1 MNRRTLSGIAGLG
14 TIAPIALAQS
24 FRELPD
30 IWCQDR
36 GLWRSVLAAAHHRPV
51 HALVIGDSQETCP
64 QGAGSAYVPAFQARL
79 ASHYGACGMTPWC
92 QAGSSFGGG
101 NPWGEW
107 LVRGGHAPPGTRV
120 VNHIQSWVPPG
131 LRVAITSSN
140 NGNNVNNNQQY
151 GWLLLVDPTAQWAD
165 PGAEALGDWFDLS
178 GGFYIDLYAMTAPD
192 SSELRA
198 KLSYTFG
205 GPTFFGPLLAAVS
218 TSMGLD
224 APAGVVKKQ
233 SFGPF
238 TVPPGAKPQIEI
250 FGTDPARTATI
261 LTARFRSVSRA
272 RGIVLTDLAEGG
284 YQASALLALHGAC
297 GPILSATDAGFALLC
312 FGANDA
318 GNGVPLATHEQSLRS
333 LIAFGGS
340 KTRRASWRPT
350 RRRPCRCSW
359 RATSAC

>member
-1 MNRRTLSGIAGLG
+1 
-14 TIAPIALAQS
+14 
-24 FRELPD
+24 
-30 IWCQDR
+30 
-36 GLWRSVLAAAHHRPV
+36 
-51 HALVIGDSQETCP
+51 
-64 QGAGSAYVPAFQARL
+64 
-79 ASHYGACGMTPWC
+79 MTPWC

-224 APAGVVKKQ
+224 APAGVVKK
-233 SFGPF
+233 
-238 TVPPGAKPQIEI
+238 
-250 FGTDPARTATI
+250 
-261 LTARFRSVSRA
+261 RA
-272 RGIVLTDLAEGG
+272 RQSQGMAVPEPFLGIPGPPLRLYNRMICKYCGSVE
-284 YQASALLALHGAC
+284 ASVVS
-297 GPILSATDAGFALLC
+297 GPG
-312 FGANDA
+312 
-318 GNGVPLATHEQSLRS
+318 SLP
-333 LIAFGGS
+333 GS
-340 KTRRASWRPT
+340 
-350 RRRPCRCSW
+350 
-359 RATSAC
+359 